1 MMIFMNY
8 NMKRIDYQICV
19 RKNKIENALSN
30 LKCEKKR
37 NAAVCFRSRLLG
49 SYKVT

>member
-8 NMKRIDYQICV
+8 NMKRIDYQIGV

-30 LKCEKKR
+30 LKCEK
-37 NAAVCFRSRLLG
+37 NVTLLFVFVVD
-49 SYKVT
+49 Y